1 MGRADVSRF
10 TGDSCDGGLERVE
23 KESLFFSFS
32 SPTADVHIEREN
44 GDGPRILLSK

>member
-1 MGRADVSRF
+1 MCRDLRAIRAMADWREWRKKVF
-10 TGDSCDGGLERVE
+10 
-23 KESLFFSFS
+23 FFSFS